1 MSRFR
6 LFGHQSVGMD
16 ILRAIRSLSASAPVF
31 ELAASAHPPSGPGL
45 FHFKTG
51 HNGDPVSKIDEFAG
65 HILAHPTAY
74 DAAAVK
80 LCYADINRFTDTT
93 SVFDHYLATVKKI
106 ATAAPDLHI
115 IHVTVPL
122 RAVRPGLRSRIRLA
136 VGSEV
141 AGLEDNLRRQDYN
154 LLLRTTFTDRVRLYD
169 LAEVEATMPDGNVCS
184 FRYKSTHVHCLYPG
198 FARDGGHL
206 NEAGSRAA
214 ASAFMVLRDK
224 LQAQGR

>member
-1 MSRFR
+1 
-6 LFGHQSVGMD
+6 MD
-16 ILRAIRSLSASAPVF
+16 ILRGIRSLCALAPVF
-31 ELAASAHPPSGPGL
+31 ELAANANPPAGPGV

-93 SVFDHYLATVKKI
+93 SVFDHYLGTVKKI

-122 RAVRPGLRSRIRLA
+122 RAVRPGLRTRIRLA
-136 VGSEV
+136 VGSKV
-141 AGLEDNLRRQDYN
+141 DSLEDNLRRQDYN
-154 LLLRTTFTDRVRLYD
+154 SLLRTTFPYSSSLYD
-169 LAEVEATMPDGNVCS
+169 LAKVEATMPDGNVCS
-184 FRYKSTHVHCLYPG
+184 YGYRNTHVPCLYPG
-198 FARDGGHL
+198 FTRDSGHL
-206 NEAGSRAA
+206 NDAGSRAA
-214 ASAFMVLRDK
+214 ANAFMVLVDK
-224 LQAQGR
+224 LQEQRR